1 MFVPLKNESKSV
13 FISSKRKKKYV
24 SLQFKIMKEL
34 IEVMS
39 TNHIFYEIIKTNTR
53 YKKAQFLE
61 RLVDDGRISLIPV

>member
-1 MFVPLKNESKSV
+1 MSQKV
-13 FISSKRKKKYV
+13 FSFLQKEKKYV